1 MIDFKELPEDGIKF
15 EQLIRELLV
24 REGFETHWT
33 GAGQD
38 GGRDLVIIEK
48 LKGDLSEY
56 ERKWLIS
63 CKHTANS
70 GKSLGKDQAGNITED
85 CKAIG
90 AEGYIL
96 VCSTQPTA
104 SLVTRLDEIKQNQKI
119 ITKFWDSIEIEKR
132 LLKPNTFSLIHT
144 FFPESSKNYTWRI
157 YNAFSPAFWA
167 ANYKDYF
174 FYLSCRHSNTYP
186 YLESIETIVSLIEKM
201 PIYKDLENGWDSH
214 FLRLRAVYY
223 DDKHCTHIAYVDY
236 IYPTNCDKKDII
248 QPKVFRDLLFNA
260 FTKKEHNTMN
270 LPDWDILYIPASTGS
285 DNFQLDHKRYY
296 EPYLKAFETGAA
308 RKHFLHD
315 WVYEIEMIENLQ
327 KEIKKNTSKK
337 KPGSNSKLD
346 I

>member
-33 GAGQD
+33 GVGQD
-38 GGRDLVIIEK
+38 GGRDLVVTEK
-48 LKGDLSEY
+48 LKGELSEY

-70 GKSLGKDQAGNITED
+70 GKSLGREQAGNITED

-104 SLVTRLDEIKQNQKI
+104 SLVTRLSEIENKQKI
-119 ITKFWDSIEIEKR
+119 ITKFWDSIEIEKK

-144 FFPESSKNYTWRI
+144 FFPESAKNYQWKI

-186 YLESIETIVSLIEKM
+186 YLESVETIVKLIEKI
-201 PIYKDLENGWDSH
+201 PIYKENGWDSH
-214 FLRLRAVYY
+214 YLRLRAVYY

-236 IYPTNCDKKDII
+236 IYPNKADKKTILN
-248 QPKVFRDLLFNA
+248 PRELYSVLSKA
-260 FTKKEHNTMN
+260 FTKKEHKIMN
-270 LPDWDILYIPASTGS
+270 QPSWDILYVPESTYS
-285 DNFQLDHKRYY
+285 DSFQLDHKSYY
-296 EPYLKAFETGAA
+296 EPFLKEFENGNA
-308 RKHFLHD
+308 RREFLHD
-315 WVYEIEMIENLQ
+315 LVFQHEMLESIAN
-327 KEIKKNTSKK
+327 KRAKNV
-337 KPGSNSKLD
+337 
-346 I
+346 

>member
-33 GAGQD
+33 GVGQD
-38 GGRDLVIIEK
+38 GGRDLVVTEK
-48 LKGDLSEY
+48 LKGELSEY

-70 GKSLGKDQAGNITED
+70 GKSLGREQAGNISED

-104 SLVTRLDEIKQNQKI
+104 SLVTRLSEIENQQKI
-119 ITKFWDSIEIEKR
+119 ITKFWDSIEIEKK

-144 FFPESSKNYTWRI
+144 FFPESAKNYQWKI

-167 ANYKDYF
+167 ANYKKYF

-186 YLESIETIVSLIEKM
+186 DLESVETIVRLIEKI
-201 PIYKDLENGWDSH
+201 PIYKDKENGWDSH
-214 FLRLRAVYY
+214 YLRLRAVYY
-223 DDKHCTHIAYVDY
+223 DDKHCTHIGYVDY
-236 IYPTNCDKKDII
+236 IYPDKADKKSILN
-248 QPKVFRDLLFNA
+248 PKELDSYLSKA
-260 FTKKEHNTMN
+260 FTTKEHKIMN
-270 LPDWDILYIPASTGS
+270 QPSWDILYVPESTSS
-285 DNFQLDHKRYY
+285 DSFQLDHKRYY
-296 EPYLKAFETGAA
+296 EPFLKEFENGNA
-308 RKHFLHD
+308 RKELLHD
-315 WVYEIEMIENLQ
+315 LVFQHEMLESYAN
-327 KEIKKNTSKK
+327 KRANE
-337 KPGSNSKLD
+337 
-346 I
+346 